1 MYSAKQ
7 MGKLAKAIGQ
17 PKDQNPYDPDTHI
30 AEYIRWN
37 IGWMF
42 PAKKKKSKMVS
53 PMHIGEVARI
63 NVEPKDNSCERM

>member
-1 MYSAKQ
+1 MYSPKQ

-17 PKDQNPYDPDTHI
+17 PKDHNPHDPDTHI

-42 PAKKKKSKMVS
+42 PAKKKKNMIVQEK
-53 PMHIGEVARI
+53 
-63 NVEPKDNSCERM
+63 